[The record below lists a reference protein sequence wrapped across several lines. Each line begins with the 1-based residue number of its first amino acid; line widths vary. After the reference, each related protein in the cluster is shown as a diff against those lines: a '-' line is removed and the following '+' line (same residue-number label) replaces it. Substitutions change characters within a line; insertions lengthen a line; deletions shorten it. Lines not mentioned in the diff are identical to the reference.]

1 MEFAVCRDGRT
12 LVTLHE
18 GTETTAIDAALADLR
33 STLETLEDD
42 SRISWELGEGTVH
55 EYPTAPFDPYTIAVE
70 FRLKVSVDAESA
82 EEAVA
87 SGEEIIEDTLNEA
100 GLRGI
105 SYTAKA
111 EATAP

>member
-18 GTETTAIDAALADLR
+18 GTETTAIDAALADLQ
-33 STLETLEDD
+33 STFEAIEKD
-42 SRISWELGEGTVH
+42 SGVTWELGEGTVH

-70 FRLKVSVDAESA
+70 FRLRVSVEADSA

-87 SGEEIIEDTLNEA
+87 RGEELIEDTLTEA
-100 GLRGI
+100 GLRGV
-105 SYTAKA
+105 SYTTAPK
-111 EATAP
+111 ATAP